1 MTWEGRCDHVTWEGR
16 YDHVTWEGRCDH
28 VTWEGRC
35 DHMPWEATKLWGEGD
50 RSRENGVCLQGEDSE
65 KKPAFLENK
74 VESYL
79 LRAGSERC
87 RAVAT
92 VSSPSWAIQQE
103 VPGT

>member
-1 MTWEGRCDHVTWEGR
+1 
-16 YDHVTWEGRCDH
+16 
-28 VTWEGRC
+28 
-35 DHMPWEATKLWGEGD
+35 
-50 RSRENGVCLQGEDSE
+50 LQGEDSE
-65 KKPAFLENK
+65 KKLAFLENE

-79 LRAGSERC
+79 LRAGSERY